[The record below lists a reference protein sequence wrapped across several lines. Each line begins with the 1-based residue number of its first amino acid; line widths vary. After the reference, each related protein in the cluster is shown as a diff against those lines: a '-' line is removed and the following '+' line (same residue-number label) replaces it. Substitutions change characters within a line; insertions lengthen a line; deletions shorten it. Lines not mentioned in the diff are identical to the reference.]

1 MSCQGIKIQW
11 KVTTMI
17 KICGNTLNFS
27 IILYREFLVNIRE
40 KKSRKEAKAKYCQ
53 PFEVN
58 SKYAFSIKDRQVK
71 IKKYLKPQPAS

>member
-1 MSCQGIKIQW
+1 M
-11 KVTTMI
+11 T
-17 KICGNTLNFS
+17 KICGNTLNFFS

-58 SKYAFSIKDRQVK
+58 SKYAFSIKDR
-71 IKKYLKPQPAS
+71 